1 MFSRIELENYR
12 GFERYR
18 LRGLAR
24 VNLLVGKNNCGKTSL
39 LEAVHLL
46 ASGGSPEVLAEIAR
60 LRGEIVLAS
69 ETPWP
74 SARRLPADLS
84 HFFHGH
90 QFGPDAHFCV
100 STDQA
105 LGRLTVR
112 VVELADAEGPLLF
125 QDPEEV
131 PPVLA
136 IRIEIDSGSGARPFP
151 DMPVTDE
158 GALSLDTLRRL
169 LPPFRRDREQGAS
182 VQFISPDSLEPRSM
196 SAMWDRVIKDARE
209 SEVIRALNI
218 LEPRI
223 TNIFF
228 LSGDT
233 TYRAG
238 GPAGALVA
246 FEGTRRRDPLG
257 SYGEGMRRLL
267 ALSLSLIQADGG
279 VLLVDEIDTGLHY
292 SIMGDMWR
300 LVVEGAKQANV
311 QVFATT
317 HSLDCVRGLAWLCD
331 SYPSL
336 RGEVSIQ
343 KIERELEE
351 SVALDADR
359 IMLAVDQEM
368 EVR

>member
-1 MFSRIELENYR
+1 MLSTIELENYR
-12 GFERYR
+12 GFKRYR
-18 LRGLAR
+18 LNGLAR
-24 VNLLVGKNNCGKTSL
+24 VNLLVGKNNCGKTSV

-46 ASGGSPEVLAEIAR
+46 ASGGSPEVLAETAR
-60 LRGEIVLAS
+60 LRGEIVLAP
-69 ETPWP
+69 ETQEPY
-74 SARRLPADLS
+74 ARRLPADLS

-90 QFGPDAHFCV
+90 QFGPDAYFCV
-100 STDQA
+100 STDQG

-112 VVELADAEGPLLF
+112 VVDLADVDGTLLF
-125 QDPEEV
+125 QDLEEV
-131 PPVLA
+131 PPALA
-136 IRIEIDSGSGARPFP
+136 VRIEINSDSGARPFP
-151 DMPVTDE
+151 DLPVTDE
-158 GALSLDTLRRL
+158 GALSLDTVRRL
-169 LPPFRRDREQGAS
+169 LPPFRKNREQARP

-209 SEVIRALNI
+209 SEVIRAVKI
-218 LEPRI
+218 LEPSI
-223 TNIFF
+223 ANIFF

-233 TYRAG
+233 THRVGGRAG
-238 GPAGALVA
+238 VLVA

-279 VLLVDEIDTGLHY
+279 ILLVDEIDTGLHY

-300 LVVEGAKQANV
+300 LLVEGAKQANV

-331 SYPSL
+331 NYPSL
-336 RGEVSIQ
+336 GAELSIQ
-343 KIERELEE
+343 KIECDLEE
-351 SVALDADR
+351 AVALHADR
-359 IMLAVDQEM
+359 ITLAVDQEM

>member
-1 MFSRIELENYR
+1 MLSTVELENYR
-12 GFERYR
+12 GFEHYR
-18 LRGLAR
+18 LAGLAR
-24 VNLLVGKNNCGKTSL
+24 VNLLVGKNNCGKTSV

-46 ASGGSPEVLAEIAR
+46 ASGGSPEVLAETAR
-60 LRGEIVLAS
+60 LRGEIVLAP
-69 ETPWP
+69 ETREP
-74 SARRLPADLS
+74 SSRRLPADLS

-90 QFGPDAHFCV
+90 QFGPGACFRV
-100 STDQA
+100 STDQG

-112 VVELADAEGPLLF
+112 VVDLANAEGPLLF
-125 QDPEEV
+125 QDPEEM
-131 PPVLA
+131 PPALA
-136 IRIEIDSGSGARPFP
+136 LRIEIDGDSGASPFP
-151 DMPVTDE
+151 DLPVTAE
-158 GALSLDTLRRL
+158 GAFSPDMLRRV
-169 LPPFRRDREQGAS
+169 LPALVKNREQAPS

-209 SEVIRALNI
+209 AEVIRAMKI
-218 LEPRI
+218 LEPGI
-223 TNIFF
+223 TNVFF

-238 GPAGALVA
+238 GRAGVLVA

-267 ALSLSLIQADGG
+267 ALSLSLIEADGG
-279 VLLVDEIDTGLHY
+279 ILLVDEIDTGLHY

-300 LVVEGAKQANV
+300 LIVEGAKQANV

-331 SYPSL
+331 NYPNL
-336 RGEVSIQ
+336 GAEVSIQ
-343 KIERELEE
+343 KIECELEE
-351 SVALDADR
+351 AVALHADR
-359 IMLAVDQEM
+359 ITLAVDQDM